1 MDGTILVADDD
12 RTIRAVLTQALTRAG
27 CKVRATGSIETLW
40 RWIDEGDGDV
50 VISDVNLP
58 DGDGLEMLP
67 AIKRKRK
74 DLPVIIISAQ
84 NTVITAIKASELGA
98 YDYLPKPF
106 DLKKLLSKVNK
117 ALSNQGTNNNIIQQ
131 DGAVDQELP
140 LIGSSPLMQDVYRFL
155 ARVLHT
161 DLSTII
167 TGESGTGKDLLAHTM
182 HDLGPRA
189 PMDFVRINISSSNID
204 KIEGTLIGG
213 KEDLNISPASK
224 SSTIYFDE
232 ISEMSD
238 ETQLQLLDLLRSD
251 AVISKNYRFISS
263 SRLSLQNLIS
273 QGIIREDLFYRL
285 NVVNINLP
293 PLRDRVGDIPDL
305 TKHFLQQSAL
315 SGMPKKVIS
324 AKAIQLLQNAPW
336 AGNIRELENFINSLV
351 VLISDEEITPIH
363 VEENLNLIP
372 SVNSNELDADNGK
385 LSSSVEKHIK
395 RYFDLHGD
403 NLPPPGL
410 YNRILK
416 EIGWAAVAVD
426 GFIPPNAFM
435 EFQANNVL
443 VIASDIRQLKHI
455 EYTPVSYTHLTLP
468 TILLV

>member
-117 ALSNQGTNNNIIQQ
+117 ALSNQGSNNNIIQQ

-182 HDLGPRA
+182 HNLGPRA

-213 KEDLNISPASK
+213 KEDLNISPALK

-251 AVISKNYRFISS
+251 AVINKNYRFISS

-416 EIGWAAVAVD
+416 EIEL
-426 GFIPPNAFM
+426 P
-435 EFQANNVL
+435 L
-443 VIASDIRQLKHI
+443 IALSLSATRGNQIKTSELLGINRNTLRKKIKDLDIVVTRSKKMM
-455 EYTPVSYTHLTLP
+455 
-468 TILLV
+468 

>member
-213 KEDLNISPASK
+213 KEDLNISPALK

-251 AVISKNYRFISS
+251 AVINKNYRFISS

-324 AKAIQLLQNAPW
+324 TKAIQLLQNAPW

-351 VLISDEEITPIH
+351 VLISDEEITPNHI
-363 VEENLNLIP
+363 EENLNLIP
-372 SVNSNELDADNGK
+372 SVNSNELDSDNGK

-403 NLPPPGL
+403 SLPPPGL

-416 EIGWAAVAVD
+416 EIEL
-426 GFIPPNAFM
+426 P
-435 EFQANNVL
+435 L
-443 VIASDIRQLKHI
+443 IALSLSATRGNQIKTSELLGINRNTLRKKIKDLDIVVTRSKKMM
-455 EYTPVSYTHLTLP
+455 
-468 TILLV
+468 

>member
-40 RWIDEGDGDV
+40 RWIEEGDGDV

-131 DGAVDQELP
+131 DGAVDPELP

-315 SGMPKKVIS
+315 SGMPKKVLS
-324 AKAIQLLQNAPW
+324 TKAIQLLQNAPW

-351 VLISDEEITPIH
+351 VLISDEEITPNH

-372 SVNSNELDADNGK
+372 SVNSNKLDADSGK
-385 LSSSVEKHIK
+385 LSFSVEKHIK

-403 NLPPPGL
+403 SLPPPGL

-416 EIGWAAVAVD
+416 EIEL
-426 GFIPPNAFM
+426 P
-435 EFQANNVL
+435 L
-443 VIASDIRQLKHI
+443 IALSLSATRGNQIKTSELLGINRNTLRKKIKDLDIVVTRSKKMM
-455 EYTPVSYTHLTLP
+455 
-468 TILLV
+468 

>member
-324 AKAIQLLQNAPW
+324 TKAIQLLQNAPW

-416 EIGWAAVAVD
+416 EIEL
-426 GFIPPNAFM
+426 P
-435 EFQANNVL
+435 L
-443 VIASDIRQLKHI
+443 IALSLSATRGNQIKTSELLGINRNTLRKKIKDLDIVVTRSKKMM
-455 EYTPVSYTHLTLP
+455 
-468 TILLV
+468 

>member
-117 ALSNQGTNNNIIQQ
+117 ALSNQGSNNNIIQQ

-251 AVISKNYRFISS
+251 AVINKNYRFISS

-336 AGNIRELENFINSLV
+336 VGNIRELENFINSLV
-351 VLISDEEITPIH
+351 VLISDEEITPNH

-403 NLPPPGL
+403 SLPPPGL

-416 EIGWAAVAVD
+416 EIEL
-426 GFIPPNAFM
+426 P
-435 EFQANNVL
+435 L
-443 VIASDIRQLKHI
+443 IALSLSATRGNQIKTSELLGINRNTLRKKIKDLDIVVTRSKKMM
-455 EYTPVSYTHLTLP
+455 
-468 TILLV
+468 

>member
-117 ALSNQGTNNNIIQQ
+117 ALSNQGSNNNIIQQ

-251 AVISKNYRFISS
+251 AVINKNYRFISS

-315 SGMPKKVIS
+315 SGMPKKIIS
-324 AKAIQLLQNAPW
+324 TKAIQLLQNAPW

-351 VLISDEEITPIH
+351 VLISDEEITLNH

-403 NLPPPGL
+403 SLPPPGL

-416 EIGWAAVAVD
+416 EIEL
-426 GFIPPNAFM
+426 P
-435 EFQANNVL
+435 L
-443 VIASDIRQLKHI
+443 IALSLSATRGNQIKTSELLGINRNTLRKKIKDLDIVVTRSKKMM
-455 EYTPVSYTHLTLP
+455 
-468 TILLV
+468 

>member
-117 ALSNQGTNNNIIQQ
+117 ALSNQGTNYNIIPQ
-131 DGAVDQELP
+131 DGAVDPELP

-251 AVISKNYRFISS
+251 AVINKNYRFISS

-315 SGMPKKVIS
+315 SGMPKKIIS
-324 AKAIQLLQNAPW
+324 TKAIQLLQNAPW

-351 VLISDEEITPIH
+351 VLISDEEITANH

-403 NLPPPGL
+403 SLPPPGL

-416 EIGWAAVAVD
+416 EIEL
-426 GFIPPNAFM
+426 P
-435 EFQANNVL
+435 L
-443 VIASDIRQLKHI
+443 IALSLSATRGNQIKTSELLGINRNTLRKKIKDLDIVVTRSKKMM
-455 EYTPVSYTHLTLP
+455 
-468 TILLV
+468 

>member
-131 DGAVDQELP
+131 DGAIDPELP

-315 SGMPKKVIS
+315 SGMPKKIIS
-324 AKAIQLLQNAPW
+324 TKAIQLLQNAPW

-351 VLISDEEITPIH
+351 VLISDEEITPNH

-372 SVNSNELDADNGK
+372 SVNSNELDSDNGK

-403 NLPPPGL
+403 SLPPPGL

-416 EIGWAAVAVD
+416 EIEL
-426 GFIPPNAFM
+426 P
-435 EFQANNVL
+435 L
-443 VIASDIRQLKHI
+443 IALSLSATRGNQIKTSELLGINRNTLRKKIKDLDIVVTRSKKMM
-455 EYTPVSYTHLTLP
+455 
-468 TILLV
+468 

>member
-40 RWIDEGDGDV
+40 RWIEEGDGDV

-131 DGAVDQELP
+131 DGAVDPELP

-324 AKAIQLLQNAPW
+324 TKAIQLLQNAPW

-351 VLISDEEITPIH
+351 VLISDEEITPNH

-372 SVNSNELDADNGK
+372 SVNSNKLDADNGK

-403 NLPPPGL
+403 SLPPPGL

-416 EIGWAAVAVD
+416 EIEL
-426 GFIPPNAFM
+426 P
-435 EFQANNVL
+435 L
-443 VIASDIRQLKHI
+443 IALSLSATRGNQIKTSELLGINRNTLRKKIKDLDIVVTRSKKMM
-455 EYTPVSYTHLTLP
+455 
-468 TILLV
+468 

>member
-117 ALSNQGTNNNIIQQ
+117 ALSNQGTNNNIIPQ
-131 DGAVDQELP
+131 DGAIDPELP

-189 PMDFVRINISSSNID
+189 PLDFVRINISSSNID

-224 SSTIYFDE
+224 GSTIYFDE

-251 AVISKNYRFISS
+251 EVISKNYRFISS
-263 SRLSLQNLIS
+263 SRLPLQNLIS

-305 TKHFLQQSAL
+305 TKHFLQQSVL
-315 SGMPKKVIS
+315 SGMAKKVIS
-324 AKAIQLLQNAPW
+324 TKEIQLLQNAPW
-336 AGNIRELENFINSLV
+336 TGNIRELENFINSLV
-351 VLISDEEITPIH
+351 VLISDEEIKPNHI
-363 VEENLNLIP
+363 EENLNLIP
-372 SVNSNELDADNGK
+372 SVNSNELDSDNGK

-395 RYFDLHGD
+395 RYFDLHGE

-416 EIGWAAVAVD
+416 EIEL
-426 GFIPPNAFM
+426 P
-435 EFQANNVL
+435 L
-443 VIASDIRQLKHI
+443 IALSLSATRGNQIKTSELLGINRNTLRKKIKDLDIVVTRSKKMM
-455 EYTPVSYTHLTLP
+455 
-468 TILLV
+468 

>member
-305 TKHFLQQSAL
+305 IKHFLQQSAL

-324 AKAIQLLQNAPW
+324 TKAIQLLQNAPW

-351 VLISDEEITPIH
+351 VLISDEEITPNHI
-363 VEENLNLIP
+363 EENLNLIP
-372 SVNSNELDADNGK
+372 SVNSNELDSDNGK

-403 NLPPPGL
+403 SLPPPGL

-416 EIGWAAVAVD
+416 EIEL
-426 GFIPPNAFM
+426 P
-435 EFQANNVL
+435 L
-443 VIASDIRQLKHI
+443 IALSLSATRGNQIKTSELLGINRNTLRKKIKDLDIVVTRSKKMM
-455 EYTPVSYTHLTLP
+455 
-468 TILLV
+468 

>member
-324 AKAIQLLQNAPW
+324 TKAIQFLQNAPW

-351 VLISDEEITPIH
+351 VLISDEEITPNH

-372 SVNSNELDADNGK
+372 SVNSNELDSDNGK

-403 NLPPPGL
+403 SLPPPGL

-416 EIGWAAVAVD
+416 EIEL
-426 GFIPPNAFM
+426 P
-435 EFQANNVL
+435 L
-443 VIASDIRQLKHI
+443 IALSLSATRGNQIKTSELLGINRNTLRKKIKDLDIVVTRSKKMM
-455 EYTPVSYTHLTLP
+455 
-468 TILLV
+468 

>member
-27 CKVRATGSIETLW
+27 CKVRATGSVETLW

-117 ALSNQGTNNNIIQQ
+117 ALSNQGSNNNIIQK

-182 HDLGPRA
+182 HDLGSRA

-213 KEDLNISPASK
+213 KEDLNISPALK

-251 AVISKNYRFISS
+251 AVINKNYRFISS

-403 NLPPPGL
+403 SLPPPGL

-416 EIGWAAVAVD
+416 EIEL
-426 GFIPPNAFM
+426 P
-435 EFQANNVL
+435 L
-443 VIASDIRQLKHI
+443 IALSLSATRGNQIKTSELLGINRNTLRKKIKDLDIVVTRSKKMM
-455 EYTPVSYTHLTLP
+455 
-468 TILLV
+468 

>member
-117 ALSNQGTNNNIIQQ
+117 ALSNQGTNNNIIPQ
-131 DGAVDQELP
+131 DGAIDPELP

-189 PMDFVRINISSSNID
+189 PLDFVRINISSSNID

-224 SSTIYFDE
+224 GSTIYFDE

-251 AVISKNYRFISS
+251 EVISKNYRFISS
-263 SRLSLQNLIS
+263 SRLPLQNLIS

-305 TKHFLQQSAL
+305 TKHFLQQSVL
-315 SGMPKKVIS
+315 SGMAKKAIS
-324 AKAIQLLQNAPW
+324 TKAIQLLQNAPW
-336 AGNIRELENFINSLV
+336 TGNIRELENFINSLV
-351 VLISDEEITPIH
+351 VLISDEEITPNHI
-363 VEENLNLIP
+363 EENLNLIP
-372 SVNSNELDADNGK
+372 SVNSNELDSDNGK

-395 RYFDLHGD
+395 RYFDLHGE

-416 EIGWAAVAVD
+416 EIEL
-426 GFIPPNAFM
+426 P
-435 EFQANNVL
+435 L
-443 VIASDIRQLKHI
+443 IALSLSATRGNQIKTSELLGINRNTLRKKIKDLDIVVTRSKKMM
-455 EYTPVSYTHLTLP
+455 
-468 TILLV
+468 

>member
-131 DGAVDQELP
+131 DGAVDPELP

-315 SGMPKKVIS
+315 SGMPKKIIS
-324 AKAIQLLQNAPW
+324 TKAIQLLQNAPW

-351 VLISDEEITPIH
+351 VLISDEEITPNH

-395 RYFDLHGD
+395 RYFDLHGE

-416 EIGWAAVAVD
+416 EIEL
-426 GFIPPNAFM
+426 P
-435 EFQANNVL
+435 L
-443 VIASDIRQLKHI
+443 IALSLSATRGNQIKTSELLGINRNTLRKKIKDLDIVVTRSKKMM
-455 EYTPVSYTHLTLP
+455 
-468 TILLV
+468 

>member
-131 DGAVDQELP
+131 DGAVDPELP

-213 KEDLNISPASK
+213 KENLNISPASK

-251 AVISKNYRFISS
+251 AVIGKNYRFISS

-315 SGMPKKVIS
+315 SGMPKKIIS
-324 AKAIQLLQNAPW
+324 TKAIQLLQNAPW

-351 VLISDEEITPIH
+351 VLISDEEITPNH

-372 SVNSNELDADNGK
+372 SVNSNELDSDNGK

-403 NLPPPGL
+403 SLPPPGL

-416 EIGWAAVAVD
+416 EIEL
-426 GFIPPNAFM
+426 P
-435 EFQANNVL
+435 L
-443 VIASDIRQLKHI
+443 IALSLSATRGNQIKTSELLGINRNTLRKKIKDLDIVVTRSKKMM
-455 EYTPVSYTHLTLP
+455 
-468 TILLV
+468 

>member
-131 DGAVDQELP
+131 DGAVDPELP

-315 SGMPKKVIS
+315 SGMPKKIIS
-324 AKAIQLLQNAPW
+324 TKAIQLLQNAPW

-403 NLPPPGL
+403 SLPPPGL

-416 EIGWAAVAVD
+416 EIEL
-426 GFIPPNAFM
+426 P
-435 EFQANNVL
+435 L
-443 VIASDIRQLKHI
+443 IALSLSATRGNQIKTSELLGINRNTLRKKIKDLDIVVTRSKKMM
-455 EYTPVSYTHLTLP
+455 
-468 TILLV
+468 

>member
-117 ALSNQGTNNNIIQQ
+117 ALSNQGTNNNIIPQ
-131 DGAVDQELP
+131 DGAIDPELP

-189 PMDFVRINISSSNID
+189 PLDFVRINISSSNID

-224 SSTIYFDE
+224 GSTIYFDE

-251 AVISKNYRFISS
+251 EVISKNYRFISS
-263 SRLSLQNLIS
+263 SRLPLQNLIS

-305 TKHFLQQSAL
+305 TKHFLQQSVL
-315 SGMPKKVIS
+315 SGMAKKVIS
-324 AKAIQLLQNAPW
+324 TKAIQLLQNAPW
-336 AGNIRELENFINSLV
+336 TGNIRELENFINSLV
-351 VLISDEEITPIH
+351 VLISDEEITPNH

-395 RYFDLHGD
+395 RYFDLHGE

-416 EIGWAAVAVD
+416 EIEL
-426 GFIPPNAFM
+426 P
-435 EFQANNVL
+435 L
-443 VIASDIRQLKHI
+443 IALSLSATRGNQIKTSELLGINRNTLRKKIKDLDIVVTRSKKMM
-455 EYTPVSYTHLTLP
+455 
-468 TILLV
+468 

>member
-140 LIGSSPLMQDVYRFL
+140 LVGSSPLMQDVYRFL

-324 AKAIQLLQNAPW
+324 TKAIQLLQNAPW

-351 VLISDEEITPIH
+351 VLISDEEITPVH

-416 EIGWAAVAVD
+416 EIEL
-426 GFIPPNAFM
+426 P
-435 EFQANNVL
+435 L
-443 VIASDIRQLKHI
+443 IALSLSATRGNQIKTSELLGINRNTLRKKIKDLDIVVTRSKKMM
-455 EYTPVSYTHLTLP
+455 
-468 TILLV
+468 

>member
-117 ALSNQGTNNNIIQQ
+117 ALSNQGTNNNIVQQ

-251 AVISKNYRFISS
+251 AVINKNYRFISS

-315 SGMPKKVIS
+315 SGMPKKIIS
-324 AKAIQLLQNAPW
+324 TKAIQLLQNAPW

-416 EIGWAAVAVD
+416 EIEL
-426 GFIPPNAFM
+426 P
-435 EFQANNVL
+435 L
-443 VIASDIRQLKHI
+443 IALSLSATRGNQIKTSELLGINRNTLRKKIKDLDIVVTRSKKMM
-455 EYTPVSYTHLTLP
+455 
-468 TILLV
+468 

>member
-27 CKVRATGSIETLW
+27 CKVRATGSVETLW

-117 ALSNQGTNNNIIQQ
+117 ALSNQGSNNNIIQQ

-251 AVISKNYRFISS
+251 AVINKNYRFISS

-416 EIGWAAVAVD
+416 EIEL
-426 GFIPPNAFM
+426 P
-435 EFQANNVL
+435 L
-443 VIASDIRQLKHI
+443 IALSLSATRGNQIKTSELLGINRNTLRKKIKDLDIVVTRSKKMM
-455 EYTPVSYTHLTLP
+455 
-468 TILLV
+468 

>member
-213 KEDLNISPASK
+213 KEDLNISPALK

-403 NLPPPGL
+403 SLPPPGL

-416 EIGWAAVAVD
+416 EIEL
-426 GFIPPNAFM
+426 P
-435 EFQANNVL
+435 L
-443 VIASDIRQLKHI
+443 IALSLSATRGNQIKTSELLGINRNTLRKKIKDLDIVVTRSKKMM
-455 EYTPVSYTHLTLP
+455 
-468 TILLV
+468 

>member
-131 DGAVDQELP
+131 DGAVDPELP

-155 ARVLHT
+155 ARVLYT

-315 SGMPKKVIS
+315 SGMPKKIIS
-324 AKAIQLLQNAPW
+324 TKAIQLLQNAPW

-351 VLISDEEITPIH
+351 VLISDEEITPNH

-372 SVNSNELDADNGK
+372 SVNSNELDSDNGK

-403 NLPPPGL
+403 SLPPPGL

-416 EIGWAAVAVD
+416 EIEL
-426 GFIPPNAFM
+426 P
-435 EFQANNVL
+435 L
-443 VIASDIRQLKHI
+443 IALSLSATRGNQIKTSELLGINRNTLRKKIKDLDIVVTRSKKMM
-455 EYTPVSYTHLTLP
+455 
-468 TILLV
+468 

>member
-117 ALSNQGTNNNIIQQ
+117 ALSNQGTNNNIIPQ
-131 DGAVDQELP
+131 DGAIDPELP

-189 PMDFVRINISSSNID
+189 PLDFVRINISSSNID

-224 SSTIYFDE
+224 GSTIYFDE

-251 AVISKNYRFISS
+251 EVISKNYRFISS
-263 SRLSLQNLIS
+263 SRLPLQNLIS

-305 TKHFLQQSAL
+305 TKHFLQQSVL
-315 SGMPKKVIS
+315 SGMAKKVIS
-324 AKAIQLLQNAPW
+324 TKAIQLLQNAPW
-336 AGNIRELENFINSLV
+336 TGNIRELENFINSLV
-351 VLISDEEITPIH
+351 VLISDEEITPNHI
-363 VEENLNLIP
+363 EENLNLIP
-372 SVNSNELDADNGK
+372 SVNSNELDSDNGK

-395 RYFDLHGD
+395 RYFDLHGE

-416 EIGWAAVAVD
+416 EIEL
-426 GFIPPNAFM
+426 P
-435 EFQANNVL
+435 L
-443 VIASDIRQLKHI
+443 IALSLSA
-455 EYTPVSYTHLTLP
+455 T
-468 TILLV
+468 

>member
-315 SGMPKKVIS
+315 SGMPKKIIS
-324 AKAIQLLQNAPW
+324 TKAIQLLQNAPW

-351 VLISDEEITPIH
+351 VLISDEEITPNH

-403 NLPPPGL
+403 SLPPPGL

-416 EIGWAAVAVD
+416 EIEL
-426 GFIPPNAFM
+426 P
-435 EFQANNVL
+435 L
-443 VIASDIRQLKHI
+443 IALSLSATRGNQIKTSELLGINRNTLRKKIKDLDIVVTRSKKMM
-455 EYTPVSYTHLTLP
+455 
-468 TILLV
+468 